1 MESPEHSS
9 SCVDEDVEA
18 PLKANEEDP
27 PPRKGS
33 SKEKGRKRTKTGCLS
48 KYNPAESCIVE
59 QRSTDSLFLFIACR
73 KRRIKCGEERPT
85 CYNCNKSKRQC
96 EGYTQRILF
105 KSPLNSYRPSLSSST
120 HTSQSGN
127 NQNQTS
133 ARRGASFQDAAPA
146 QSAAPIAPKRTGS
159 FGPSLTTLNTGRTP
173 SVPPASSPGVENRQF
188 AFQTCI
194 IPSTVTNS
202 RRPAPSIDNRSD
214 TVDRSHVPEPRRNIA
229 RPERVTHYDFNALVR
244 QESPIDLRRG
254 SMQSSPQDWS
264 AGASSASSY
273 TPNSERQFP
282 PPAAFFGTFPATAE
296 RGPARTASSNSSNP
310 RHSQSPVTTVSPQ
323 VRPEPQGPA
332 SLEGRAGYDA
342 LPTPTYEGASLH
354 QVRSSSNSNNGHP
367 GALPYQHNQIID
379 DDDDPFDVTD
389 DEDMLME
396 EYSSA
401 GDWQGNSQ
409 NDHLRSN
416 DLGLMVAHRAGHQT
430 HDTNPRSFTSSMDHQ
445 NMLATYTP
453 SPQSSPLN
461 DSKMAAVFCHFVNV
475 TGPCIS
481 MFERHPANSSLIF
494 QGRPILQSQQHI
506 WTYTFPT
513 LALSN
518 PALLHAMLALA
529 CLHIAKLQNRPI
541 TASLKHY
548 AIGLRRV
555 AKCVSLPSKRGQPA
569 TLAAALLLAFYEC
582 WSADHQKWSNHV
594 LGARQLVRE
603 IDFSGMTR
611 YIKSKKIQKRQEER
625 MRYYHQA
632 QQQGMGHNFYDDRV
646 QFQAYVDD
654 VDENIVGMI
663 MGKEVAYDTYGSVI
677 DDGANGQDTRAYS
690 EKDLEI
696 YETQRDLFWWYCKQ
710 DAYQSILGGGRLF
723 MEYGLWSH
731 CPPRAPLGRLNAIYG
746 TFDHVIL
753 LMGRLADFASKDLKR
768 KRLAMKANGGWRPPV
783 DPNQPGPSQVH
794 QGPPPQHPQMPRG
807 PPQMPSF
814 SGMVPDVHE
823 AQLPMG
829 FEHPRN
835 DSPKSTDSS
844 DLDLEQQR
852 LEAEEEW
859 HDIHNAFQILR
870 DHFGEDFQP
879 LGPDFQ
885 APIQT
890 PFGTALQYRTYGI
903 AGVWMNYYMALIAC
917 YRAHPSMPPAA
928 TMAAGIAARQTAFF
942 ANELGRIAAGISPD
956 CNLAA
961 EVNPGVGAAIMESS
975 TLPIPHQRAWTITRL
990 RDIARLTGWQTALA
1004 IATGCE
1010 TFWVKAAE
1018 LGKGPPYTRTREERI
1033 TPDIWNS
1040 GKRVHRIEWDNRG
1053 KEGGR
1058 EIGGGMG
1065 EGNGGMGRE
1074 GRLVVSGSDR
1084 VHYALGVLGL
1094 EEDFER
1100 LDLDNDAT

>member
-1 MESPEHSS
+1 MESPEHSLRYI
-9 SCVDEDVEA
+9 DEDVEA
-18 PLKANEEDP
+18 PSKADEDDP
-27 PPRKGS
+27 PPQKGP
-33 SKEKGRKRTKTGCLS
+33 SKEKGRKRTKTGCL
-48 KYNPAESCIVE
+48 
-59 QRSTDSLFLFIACR
+59 TCR
-73 KRRIKCGEERPT
+73 KRRIKCGEERPR

-120 HTSQSGN
+120 QPSQSSN

-133 ARRGASFQDAAPA
+133 ARRGAPFQDAAPT
-146 QSAAPIAPKRTGS
+146 QSTASIAPKRAGS
-159 FGPSLTTLNTGRTP
+159 FAPSLTTLNTGRTP
-173 SVPPASSPGVENRQF
+173 SIPPASSPGVENRQF

-194 IPSTVTNS
+194 IPSPVTSS
-202 RRPAPSIDNRSD
+202 RRQAPPIDNRSD
-214 TVDRSHVPEPRRNIA
+214 TVDRSHVPEPRRSIA

-244 QESPIDLRRG
+244 QESPNDLRRG
-254 SMQSSPQDWS
+254 SLQSSPQDWS

-282 PPAAFFGTFPATAE
+282 PPAAFFGSFPATSE
-296 RGPARTASSNSSNP
+296 RGPARAASSNSSNP
-310 RHSQSPVTTVSPQ
+310 RHSQSPVTTTSPH
-323 VRPEPQGPA
+323 VHPELQ
-332 SLEGRAGYDA
+332 GRASFDA
-342 LPTPTYEGASLH
+342 LPTPTYEGPSVY
-354 QVRSSSNSNNGHP
+354 QVRSPSSNNGHV
-367 GALPYQHNQIID
+367 GALQYQHTQTVD

-396 EYSSA
+396 EYNNA

-409 NDHLRSN
+409 NDHLKSN
-416 DLGLMVAHRAGHQT
+416 DLGLMVAHRAGQHS
-430 HDTNPRSFTSSMDHQ
+430 HDTNPRSFTSSMDHE

-494 QGRPILQSQQHI
+494 QGRPIPQSQQHI

-518 PALLHAMLALA
+518 PALLHAMLALG

-611 YIKSKKIQKRQEER
+611 YIKLKKAQERREEH
-625 MRYYHQA
+625 MRYCHQA

-663 MGKEVAYDTYGSVI
+663 MGKRVAYDAYGSVI
-677 DDGANGQDTRAYS
+677 DDTANGQDNKTYS

-723 MEYGLWSH
+723 MEYNLWSH
-731 CPPRAPLGRLNAIYG
+731 CPPRAPLGRLDAVYG
-746 TFDHVIL
+746 TFDHVVL

-768 KRLAMKANGGWRPPV
+768 KRLAMKANGGWRPPQ
-783 DPNQPGPSQVH
+783 DPNQPGSSH
-794 QGPPPQHPQMPRG
+794 GRQGYPPQQAQVPGG
-807 PPQMPSF
+807 PPQIPGF

-829 FEHPRN
+829 FEHSHN

-844 DLDLEQQR
+844 DIDLEQQR

-859 HDIHNAFQILR
+859 HDIRNAFQILH

-890 PFGTALQYRTYGI
+890 PFGTALQYRTYSI

-956 CNLAA
+956 CSLAA

-975 TLPIPHQRAWTITRL
+975 TCLFVAGVQYQSPHQRHWTVTHL

-1004 IATGCE
+1004 IASGCE

-1018 LGKGPPYTRTREERI
+1018 LGKGPPYTRTRVDRVA
-1033 TPDIWNS
+1033 PDIWSN
-1040 GKRVHRIEWDNRG
+1040 KRRIDRRMEE
-1053 KEGGR
+1053 EGRREEGR
-1058 EIGGGMG
+1058 
-1065 EGNGGMGRE
+1065 NGE

-1084 VHYALGVLGL
+1084 VHYALGVLGV